1 MDSMK
6 DDDIILLMF
15 MAIVIFVGGMMLGI
29 FFANFTIPTMKIWES
44 NRTYDRLLVAD
55 TVVCNP
61 IEQNNL
67 TYYSL
72 DTVIW
77 NKTGVKTEYLVR
89 RTRTDNTTLR
99 SIIVCGDS

>member
-1 MDSMK
+1 MN

-44 NRTYDRLLVAD
+44 NRIYDRLLVAD

-61 IEQNNL
+61 MNDINS
-67 TYYSL
+67 TYYRT
-72 DTVIW
+72 DTLVY
-77 NKTGVKTEYLVR
+77 NKTEYLVK
-89 RTRTDNTTLR
+89 RTRTDNTIAHG
-99 SIIVCGDS
+99 IIVCGDL